1 MKKVPLKRVCRFTA
15 GGTPD
20 TNRDD
25 YWADDGTPWISI
37 SDMSSRREVTSTRKG
52 VSAQGI
58 RAARLQTAPAGTV
71 LFAMYASVGEVAF
84 TTKESTWNQALLAIT
99 PVNKTLENRFLYY
112 SLLNLRQNLPFYYRS
127 NTQNNLNAEQV
138 GSFQIQLPSRSQQQ
152 QIADYLDH
160 ETAEID
166 AFITDQSR
174 FIDLIE
180 ERTSVL
186 IETIITGKQPGTTLR
201 KESGSAWVGDIPN
214 HWEMERISW
223 LFSNVGSGTTPASD
237 DVDAFNGTIP
247 WVTSSELRETGVSI
261 TKKLVSDE
269 AVRKYSAL
277 RVHPAG
283 SLMIAMYGATIGRLG
298 WLEVPATVNQAI
310 CVFSDYRK
318 GPSRYPFFA
327 LLAARRH
334 LLTLASG
341 GGQPNI
347 NQDKLRSLRIP
358 IPPEHEQTDIVRS
371 LDKSLRDATQLVR
384 EAKILIDLA
393 RERRAALITA
403 AVTGQIDVTARNKPA
418 AEQIEDDV
426 AQGLHREYA

>member
-1 MKKVPLKRVCRFTA
+1 MRPNQWDLDPAAFERTLLLRPPTA
-15 GGTPD
+15 
-20 TNRDD
+20 
-25 YWADDGTPWISI
+25 
-37 SDMSSRREVTSTRKG
+37 
-52 VSAQGI
+52 QQ
-58 RAARLQTAPAGTV
+58 AA
-71 LFAMYASVGEVAF
+71 
-84 TTKESTWNQALLAIT
+84 
-99 PVNKTLENRFLYY
+99 
-112 SLLNLRQNLPFYYRS
+112 
-127 NTQNNLNAEQV
+127 
-138 GSFQIQLPSRSQQQ
+138 
-152 QIADYLDH
+152 IADYLDH
-160 ETAEID
+160 ETAETD

-186 IETIITGKQPGTTLR
+186 IETIITGKQLGTTLR

-223 LFSNVGSGTTPASD
+223 LFSNGGSGTTPASD

-310 CVFSDYRK
+310 CLFSDYRK

-347 NQDKLRSLRIP
+347 NQDKIRSLRIP

>member
-1 MKKVPLKRVCRFTA
+1 MKHPMTSARFPTVRFASAAQRVVPVEGPSRFTVALESIVSGTGQLVDEPWVDSSGPGNLYMPGDILYGKLRPYLAKVWVADRSGNYVGDFVRITPRSSFNNQFLKYVILTPYFTSKASAESVGSKMPRTEWDSLKRIKVP
-15 GGTPD
+15 
-20 TNRDD
+20 
-25 YWADDGTPWISI
+25 
-37 SDMSSRREVTSTRKG
+37 
-52 VSAQGI
+52 
-58 RAARLQTAPAGTV
+58 APR
-71 LFAMYASVGEVAF
+71 
-84 TTKESTWNQALLAIT
+84 IT
-99 PVNKTLENRFLYY
+99 
-112 SLLNLRQNLPFYYRS
+112 
-127 NTQNNLNAEQV
+127 EQ
-138 GSFQIQLPSRSQQQ
+138 RH
-152 QIADYLDH
+152 IADYLDH

-166 AFITDQSR
+166 AFIADQSQ
-174 FIDLIE
+174 FIDLVE
-180 ERTSVL
+180 ERESVL
-186 IETIITGKQPGTTLR
+186 IETTITGRQAGVTPR
-201 KESGSAWVGDIPN
+201 KNSGSDWVGDIPN

-237 DVDAFNGTIP
+237 DVDSFNGTIP
-247 WVTSSELRETGVSI
+247 WVTSSELRETGVSV
-261 TKKLVSDE
+261 TNKLVSDE
-269 AVRKYSAL
+269 AVNKYSAL

-318 GPSRYPFFA
+318 GPSKYPFFA

-371 LDKSLRDATQLVR
+371 LDKSLRDATQLAR

-403 AVTGQIDVTARNKPA
+403 AVTGQIDVTAKNKPA